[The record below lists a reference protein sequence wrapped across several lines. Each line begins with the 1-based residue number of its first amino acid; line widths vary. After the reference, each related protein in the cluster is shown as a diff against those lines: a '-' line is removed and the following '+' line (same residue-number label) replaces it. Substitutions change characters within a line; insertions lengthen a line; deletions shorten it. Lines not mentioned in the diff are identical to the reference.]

1 MTPQRTANILVRKNR
16 KLENPAENAQSPWN
30 FRRFFV
36 PALLVLALA
45 YAALAWE
52 GIVPVSS
59 FGLLELDRVFVSGS
73 EKTPDRAVIFQSGLT
88 SGMDLLG
95 MDMPHVAHRV
105 EELPW
110 VAKADATRNWL
121 DRTVTISVAEHKV
134 AAVADVGALVYL
146 DAEGRAFKL
155 ADSDST
161 GEFVVIRGLTPAD
174 LEEPPETEQVK
185 KKNENVSNAFDIMQL
200 YREHPL
206 SKRAELR
213 EVLLETTGFAL
224 VVGSV
229 PTKVIV
235 GDDDWRRKLDR
246 LDANWAE
253 LFLRERKPLRINM
266 NNRNRSEKISIRF
279 QAPKPESIEEEFA
292 EEEVER

>member
-1 MTPQRTANILVRKNR
+1 
-16 KLENPAENAQSPWN
+16 
-30 FRRFFV
+30 
-36 PALLVLALA
+36 
-45 YAALAWE
+45 
-52 GIVPVSS
+52 
-59 FGLLELDRVFVSGS
+59 
-73 EKTPDRAVIFQSGLT
+73 
-88 SGMDLLG
+88 
-95 MDMPHVAHRV
+95 
-105 EELPW
+105 
-110 VAKADATRNWL
+110 
-121 DRTVTISVAEHKV
+121 
-134 AAVADVGALVYL
+134 
-146 DAEGRAFKL
+146 
-155 ADSDST
+155 
-161 GEFVVIRGLTPAD
+161 
-174 LEEPPETEQVK
+174 
-185 KKNENVSNAFDIMQL
+185 MQL

-253 LFLRERKPLRINM
+253 LFHRERKPLRINM

-292 EEEVER
+292 EEEVGR